1 MKKVRCAIYTRKST
15 EEGLE
20 QEFNSLDAQRE
31 ACEAYIAS
39 QKGLGWVCLKDH
51 YDDGGL
57 SGGTM
62 ARPAL
67 QRLLENIEAGSVDL
81 VIVYK
86 VDRLTRSL
94 TDFAKIVETLDNTEV
109 SFASVTQQ
117 FNTSTSMGRMTL
129 NVLMTFAQ
137 FEREVTA
144 ERIRDKIAASKK
156 KGMWMGGL
164 PPLGYI
170 NQDKQLVIVEDEADV
185 VRTLFGLYLK
195 LGNVRDLALEA
206 DRLGLRTKTR
216 NIRGRS
222 SGGQTFSRG
231 HLYQL
236 LHNPLY
242 AGKVAHK
249 GKTWPGRHEAI
260 VPRETWDAVQ
270 LKLNDNAAPRT
281 SSTNSAGLNLLTG
294 LLFDEQ
300 GDRLTPMRSGKK
312 GKRYHYY
319 VSKKLVH
326 APDKFREG
334 WRLPAGMLDRLV
346 VEALQNFLGD
356 ESRLVGKLD
365 LDHASPLQL
374 RKIIGLA
381 ADLSERIGSVNPVL
395 QRETIQEFI
404 QRVTLGSGAIQ
415 IQMTALPLNSTGD
428 TFSIEHPVTLRRR
441 GVESKMV
448 MLSENKPDN
457 PDKDPVLI
465 KLVANAS
472 CWLEQLAKGEAT
484 SVRDLARLNDV
495 AENDVSRFL
504 PLAFLA
510 PDIVESIVSG
520 QHPPDLT
527 AEKLKRI
534 GKLPRDWQHQREVL
548 GYRR

>member
-39 QKGLGWVCLKDH
+39 QKGLGWICLKDH

-57 SGGTM
+57 SGGSM

-67 QRLLENIEAGSVDL
+67 QRLLEDVEAGSVDL

-94 TDFAKIVETLDNTEV
+94 TDFAKIVETLDTAEV

-170 NQDKQLVIVEDEADV
+170 NRDKQLVVVEDEADV
-185 VRTLFGLYLK
+185 VRALFGLYLEH
-195 LGNVRDLALEA
+195 GTVRAVGHEA
-206 DRLGLRTKTR
+206 ERLGLRTKVR
-216 NIRGRS
+216 NSNGKMT
-222 SGGQTFSRG
+222 GGQVFSRG

-236 LHNPLY
+236 LRNPVY

-249 GKTWPGRHEAI
+249 GKTWPGRHEA
-260 VPRETWDAVQ
+260 VVDRKTWDAVQ
-270 LKLNDNAAPRT
+270 HGLDDNAAPRVAA
-281 SSTNSAGLNLLTG
+281 TNSAALNLLTG

-319 VSKKLVH
+319 ISKKR
-326 APDKFREG
+326 AQDAGRYREG

-346 VEALQNFLGD
+346 VEALQDFLSDDNRLVSKLGL
-356 ESRLVGKLD
+356 EGSTPSRLK
-365 LDHASPLQL
+365 
-374 RKIIGLA
+374 KIIGLA
-381 ADLSERIGSVNPVL
+381 AGLFEQVGSPNPVRQRHALLDFVERID
-395 QRETIQEFI
+395 
-404 QRVTLGSGAIQ
+404 LGSEVIRIQLYAAPLTGEISTLFLELPAI
-415 IQMTALPLNSTGD
+415 
-428 TFSIEHPVTLRRR
+428 LRRR
-441 GVESKMV
+441 GAESKIVLASGNMP
-448 MLSENKPDN
+448 EARDR
-457 PDKDPVLI
+457 DPLLV
-465 KLVANAS
+465 KLVANATH
-472 CWLEQLAKGEAT
+472 WLEQLAKGEAT
-484 SVRDLARLNDV
+484 SVRDIARLNNV

-510 PDIVESIVSG
+510 PDIIENIVSG
-520 QHPPDLT
+520 RYPPKLT

-534 GKLPRDWQHQREVL
+534 GKLPHDWQRQREIL
-548 GYRR
+548 GFND